1 MTRSSRHISDRLRDI
16 VSDHGSGVL
25 SADEIATIESSAEA
39 LVTLAGE
46 RDRAQR
52 TVTDALAAIPV
63 HGKLFPRHGAFFAAA
78 DVDKVRAILL
88 AHDSASEPLDTM
100 VAGDGP
106 TCVQCGHP
114 WSEHRNVVGCLHT
127 ACACNTDADEST
139 YAWLAGEFTASQRP
153 PRGSA
158 S

>member
-1 MTRSSRHISDRLRDI
+1 MTSSPRHVSDRLRDI
-16 VSDHGSGVL
+16 VSDHGSGGL
-25 SADEIATIESSAEA
+25 SADEIATIKSSAEA
-39 LVTLAGE
+39 LVTLAGD

-52 TVTDALAAIPV
+52 TVTDALEAMPV
-63 HGKLFPRHGAFFAAA
+63 HGKLFPRRGAFFAAA
-78 DVDKVRAILL
+78 DVDKVRAILI

-100 VAGDGP
+100 VADDGP

-127 ACACNTDADEST
+127 ACACSTDADEST
-139 YAWLAGEFTASQRP
+139 YAWLAGEFNASPRP
-153 PRGSA
+153 LKGSA